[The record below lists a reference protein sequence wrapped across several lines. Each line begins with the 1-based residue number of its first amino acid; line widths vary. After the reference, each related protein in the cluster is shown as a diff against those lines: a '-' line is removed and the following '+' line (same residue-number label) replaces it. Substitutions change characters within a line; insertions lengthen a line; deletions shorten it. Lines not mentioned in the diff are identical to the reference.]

1 MGMKFKSSVGNAEM
15 DMTPMIDM
23 TFQLITFFMMVINFR
38 QTEVAAR
45 VDLPASQ
52 LAIPKDSNP
61 DQEYLILHVDDEGDK
76 VDKDGTEDDKIV
88 FMGISYTTAELSA
101 ALSKRRREIE
111 EKKPADGDNDPRH
124 AKVIIRAD
132 RNAET
137 GLVQE
142 VIELCKKNRFEQF
155 MLRARHDDRGMTV
168 Q

>member
-1 MGMKFKSSVGNAEM
+1 MGMKFKQVSGNPEM

-38 QTEVAAR
+38 NTEIAAR

-61 DQEYLILHVDDEGDK
+61 DQEYLILHVDDKE
-76 VDKDGTEDDKIV
+76 DKIV
-88 FMGISYTTAELSA
+88 FMGQDYTTADLSN

-111 EKKPADGDNDPRH
+111 EKREGDTDPKN
-124 AKVIIRAD
+124 AKVIIRGD
-132 RNAET
+132 RNAKT

-155 MLRARHDDRGMTV
+155 MLRARHDDRGV
-168 Q
+168 RVN